1 MFLYYI
7 MKFNLINNGKYLC
20 FRSLFG
26 GKPIIGRGVY
36 GIALKPDIIHGN
48 NNYISKLFIL
58 PENITI
64 VELKKLENSLNRL
77 DPLNRYHLPL
87 IDIDIIKESHN
98 LEQLNSDDK
107 KKYVYI
113 ATYEYGGISLNNLI
127 EKKIYDSR
135 ITPTFCQQILN
146 GFINLFEGL
155 IHLSIYKIN
164 HSDIHPGNI
173 VFDLD
178 NPSIMRFID
187 FDPDISWWNFEKRY
201 ALDITNLIHS
211 LESII
216 HQFVDN
222 LRRTNN
228 LIFSSYLE
236 DIIVILDKSR
246 EELARYED
254 IKLIPKIKNTLKKKI
269 DEIEQFLI

>member
-1 MFLYYI
+1 MQFTL
-7 MKFNLINNGKYLC
+7 FNNRKYLY
-20 FRSLFG
+20 FRSMYG
-26 GKPIIGRGVY
+26 GNPIIGKGVY
-36 GIALKPDIIHGN
+36 GIALKPDIIHDN
-48 NNYISKLFIL
+48 TNYISKLFIL

-64 VELKKLENSLNRL
+64 TEFKKLEISLNKI
-77 DPLNRYHLPL
+77 DTLNRYHLPI
-87 IDIDIIKESHN
+87 IDIDTIKESHN

-127 EKKIYDSR
+127 EKSIYDSR

-201 ALDITNLIHS
+201 ALDITNLIHC

-216 HQFVDN
+216 HQFVIYFT
-222 LRRTNN
+222 RTNN
-228 LIFSSYLE
+228 LIFSSYLQ

-246 EELARYED
+246 EELCRTED
-254 IKLIPKIKNTLKKKI
+254 IKLIPEIKNTLKKKF
-269 DEIEQFLI
+269 DEID